1 MAKSYSL
8 HGSQREVAQR
18 IEALCRSV
26 LPVGVSEEYVRERCS
41 MVTFANGRVVFAVDG
56 KARVEFV
63 PAVAE
68 ENP

>member
-26 LPVGVSEEYVRERCS
+26 LPVGVSEEYVREHCS
-41 MVTFANGRVVFAVDG
+41 LVAFANGRIVFVVDG
-56 KARVEFV
+56 KALVEFV
-63 PAVAE
+63 PAKAE